1 LKIIIAGKEV
11 DDFTKKKL
19 LEDFKKYLVQ
29 PLLKSNNAKIDRID
43 NIYDI
48 DSIETYNSDEEIL
61 KEYKEIYKQV
71 LQDLEKIKLNELI
84 KDETVS
90 DRFDFLDETKMGKL
104 QINQLDSQVTR
115 KLLGDVAETQEAEVE
130 LKMGL
135 DDFNSYF
142 EKLYEEPKETDTKK
156 PNEKEKILKINEFT
170 NFTELDKFKKLR
182 ELGFVDISVSQANVD
197 NYESYGKLNIS
208 PSEAE
213 TPSRALFY
221 QNIIPIYRG
230 KQTKPLGPNS
240 KVDTMVYKFGIEF
253 ESKGIGKEMAEQYKK
268 TLNAIQSINQD
279 VGDKE
284 SFRTVYVDELYLE
297 IERIEKK
304 DRKKLEEFEETF
316 NVTVNVT
323 EDGKEVIFDKKER
336 PAIIKPKRNIDV
348 LSEEDR
354 KKIKAKLSKIKTKS
368 KKEIFKEASEQIIS
382 PILAKRLKQL
392 KKDIDS
398 IAKGGEKISIGDLLG
413 LPTLNESL
421 KTDELIDG
429 ARYSMFKTTTQK
441 SRPPEQNNLPES
453 PQIKQ
458 GKISFT
464 KEVKKFLLPLFEA
477 KKEYIENKEME
488 MFGKLAT
495 KSGISVKDMTGEKYY
510 NKKDVAEKA
519 YTETKEFAKKH
530 FEIYMNDLEN
540 VYEFTLIVRETTLSK
555 GKKRYE
561 INRIQARPKKINFKG
576 GGRFTYGGKTVQSIT
591 RGDKIQQEQQL
602 NTVILSIRRRLKN
615 LKTGIE

>member
-1 LKIIIAGKEV
+1 MKITIAGKEV

-61 KEYKEIYKQV
+61 KEYKEIYQQV

-90 DRFDFLDETKMGKL
+90 ERFDFLNETEMGKL
-104 QINQLDSQVTR
+104 QLNQLDGQVTR
-115 KLLGDVAETQEAEVE
+115 KLLGDVAETQEAEVK

-182 ELGFVDISVSQANVD
+182 ELGFVDISISEANVA
-197 NYESYGKLNIS
+197 NYDSYGKLN
-208 PSEAE
+208 PSASEMG
-213 TPSRALFY
+213 TPSRSLFY

-230 KQTKPLGPNS
+230 KQTSPLGPNS
-240 KVDTMVYKFGIEF
+240 KVDAMIYKFGIEF

-316 NVTVNVT
+316 DVTVNVT
-323 EDGKEVIFDKKER
+323 EDGKEVIFDKKGR
-336 PAIIKPKRNIDV
+336 PAITKPKRNIDV

-398 IAKGGEKISIGDLLG
+398 IAKGGKKISIGDLLG
-413 LPTLNESL
+413 LPTLNKSL
-421 KTDELIDG
+421 ETDELIDG
-429 ARYSMFKTTTQK
+429 ARYSIFKTTTQK
-441 SRPPEQNNLPES
+441 SRPPEQNNLPKS

-464 KEVKKFLLPLFEA
+464 TEVKKFLLPLFEA

-488 MFGKLAT
+488 MFG
-495 KSGISVKDMTGEKYY
+495 SGKQYY
-510 NKKDVAEKA
+510 DKQDVAKKA
-519 YTETKEFAKKH
+519 YTETKEFANKH

-540 VYEFTLIVRETTLSK
+540 VYDFTLIVRERTLK
-555 GKKRYE
+555 DGTKKYE
-561 INRIQARPKKINFKG
+561 INRIQARPRKINFKG
-576 GGRFTYGGKTVQSIT
+576 GGRFSYGGKTVQSIT

-602 NTVILSIRRRLKN
+602 NTVILSIKRRFKN
-615 LKTGIE
+615 LKTGLE